1 MKYCKIG
8 FALALII
15 ITTGAAPLKAEEHKI
30 GAFQFTIPD
39 SWTVRK
45 EGASLFAFSPDEKLY
60 ISGME
65 IQGIQRMEE
74 AKAGTLYI
82 CRDMFTNFTVENEAS
97 AQVLDDRKALLLTGK
112 GSYKG
117 LNSVIHVLI
126 GSGSSAFTMLYIF
139 GSSEAWTENLIL
151 ISNIFTSL
159 GFYEIE

>member
-1 MKYCKIG
+1 
-8 FALALII
+8 
-15 ITTGAAPLKAEEHKI
+15 
-30 GAFQFTIPD
+30 
-39 SWTVRK
+39 
-45 EGASLFAFSPDEKLY
+45 
-60 ISGME
+60 
-65 IQGIQRMEE
+65 MEE